1 MPIEIIDKLKPK
13 NNGKF
18 ALVDAADVGM
28 PNGKRL
34 TEELEEKLAE
44 KPKPSTIDLSR
55 LDPDAENK
63 GVITETLTDGTAKET
78 KLTYDDAGN
87 ITEIEDADGH
97 KTTLVWPSK

>member
-1 MPIEIIDKLKPK
+1 MPIEIIDKIKPK
-13 NNGKF
+13 NNGSF
-18 ALVDAADVGM
+18 PLMDAADVQM
-28 PNGKRL
+28 PDGKRL
-34 TEELEEKLAE
+34 TEALAE

-63 GVITETLTDGTAKET
+63 GVITETLTDGTTRET
-78 KLTYDDAGN
+78 KLTYDADGN

>member
-1 MPIEIIDKLKPK
+1 MPIEIIDKIKPK
-13 NNGKF
+13 NNGSF
-18 ALVDAADVGM
+18 PLVDAADVQM
-28 PNGKRL
+28 PNGERL
-34 TEELEEKLAE
+34 TEALAE

>member
-1 MPIEIIDKLKPK
+1 MPIEIIDKIKPK
-13 NNGKF
+13 NNGSF
-18 ALVDAADVGM
+18 PLMDAADVQM
-28 PNGKRL
+28 PDGKRL
-34 TEELEEKLAE
+34 TEELAE

-63 GVITETLTDGTAKET
+63 GVITETLTDGTARET
-78 KLTYDDAGN
+78 KLTYDADGN

>member
-1 MPIEIIDKLKPK
+1 MPIEIIDKIKPK
-13 NNGKF
+13 NNGSF
-18 ALVDAADVGM
+18 PLVDAADVQM
-28 PNGKRL
+28 PNGERL
-34 TEELEEKLAE
+34 TETLAE

-63 GVITETLTDGTAKET
+63 GVITETLTDGTTRET
-78 KLTYDDAGN
+78 KLTYDEDGN

>member
-1 MPIEIIDKLKPK
+1 MPIEIIDKIKPK
-13 NNGKF
+13 NNGSF
-18 ALVDAADVGM
+18 PLVDAADVQM
-28 PNGKRL
+28 PNGERL
-34 TEELEEKLAE
+34 TETLAE

-63 GVITETLTDGTAKET
+63 GVITETLTDGTTKET
-78 KLTYDDAGN
+78 KLTYDEGGN